1 MPANP
6 AWPLVACAS
15 KPGMPFG
22 GMSANKPSRAIVICT
37 DNSKYLLLIS
47 ETHIYQCVL
56 MFRAEDVSMSQILGC
71 FFFFFLFIPNDLQY
85 LLHTNYFLNRCE
97 SAPLCTL
104 FHHWILLQNVS
115 SLVCHK
121 HYTNFCHL
129 ENQIPLIILPF
140 HSVKI
145 FMIRVEWCYAYCL
158 H

>member
-1 MPANP
+1 MVEALRYMPANP

-71 FFFFFLFIPNDLQY
+71 FFFLSFFLYPMIYSTCFILITFWIGVNQHL
-85 LLHTNYFLNRCE
+85 
-97 SAPLCTL
+97 SVLCSITGYCYKMS
-104 FHHWILLQNVS
+104 HHW
-115 SLVCHK
+115 
-121 HYTNFCHL
+121 YATNITQTFA
-129 ENQIPLIILPF
+129 IWKTKFP
-140 HSVKI
+140 
-145 FMIRVEWCYAYCL
+145 
-158 H
+158 